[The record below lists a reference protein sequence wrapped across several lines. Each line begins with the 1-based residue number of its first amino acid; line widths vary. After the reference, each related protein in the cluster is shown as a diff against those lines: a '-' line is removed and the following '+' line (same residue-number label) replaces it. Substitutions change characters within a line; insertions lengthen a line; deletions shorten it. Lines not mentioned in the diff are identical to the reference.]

1 VAAIRAYPAFRSP
14 ARAGPKDDAMLPPNA
29 SSLLPGR
36 LLRRPGP
43 PRDDAGFPGVRIDDP
58 RLAAVLAPDAPLRVL
73 HEAAIHAEGPA
84 WQASHRRLLFSDVPN
99 RRLNAWYA
107 DDGRV
112 EAAIDATW
120 FMNGNAVAA
129 DGSVYHCEHGRR
141 CISRSGPDLDGEPA
155 PVATHYRGRRLN
167 SPNDV
172 AIAPDGAVWFTDP
185 IFGIAMPSQ
194 GALAEPELDHR
205 SLYRIDPAT
214 GEPVRMADFEQP
226 NGLAFA
232 PDGRTVYVTDTSI
245 SLGEV
250 PGCAPGSKHEV
261 EAFTVGADG
270 ALSAR
275 RRFCTTA
282 QGYPDGLAVDG
293 RGWLWTSAADG
304 VHVWSPEREHLGFV
318 PVSET
323 VCNLAFGGADGRR
336 LFIAASTRL
345 LAIDLRG

>member
-1 VAAIRAYPAFRSP
+1 MA
-14 ARAGPKDDAMLPPNA
+14 PPNP
-29 SSLLPGR
+29 SLLPGR

-43 PRDDAGFPGVRIDDP
+43 CRADADFPGARIDDP
-58 RLAAVLAPDAPLRVL
+58 RLAAVLSPDAPLRVL

-84 WQASHRRLLFSDVPN
+84 WQAAHRRLLFSDVPN

-112 EAAIDATW
+112 EAVIDPAW
-120 FMNGNAVAA
+120 FPNGNAVAA

-141 CISRSGPDLDGEPA
+141 CISRSAPDLDGEPV
-155 PVATHYRGRRLN
+155 PVATHYGGRRLN
-167 SPNDV
+167 APNDV

-194 GALAEPELDHR
+194 GALAEPELAHR
-205 SLYRIDPAT
+205 SLYRLDPAT
-214 GEPVRMADFEQP
+214 GTVDRMADFEQP

-232 PDGRTVYVTDTSI
+232 PDGRTVYVSDTSV

-250 PGCAPGSKHEV
+250 PGFSPGAKHEV
-261 EAFTVGADG
+261 ESFAIAGDG
-270 ALSAR
+270 TLRDR
-275 RRFCTTA
+275 RRFCVA
-282 QGYPDGLAVDG
+282 EHGYPDGLAVDA

-304 VHVWSPEREHLGFV
+304 VHVWSPAREHLGFV

-323 VCNLAFGGADGRR
+323 VCNLAFGGDDGRR